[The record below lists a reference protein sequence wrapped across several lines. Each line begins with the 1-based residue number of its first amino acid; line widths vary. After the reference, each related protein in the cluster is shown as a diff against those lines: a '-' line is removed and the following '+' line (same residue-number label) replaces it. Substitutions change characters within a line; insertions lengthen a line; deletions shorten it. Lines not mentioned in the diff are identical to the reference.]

1 MPFDTE
7 LAIAAMPQA
16 NGQHP
21 EELLRGRYP
30 ELAFLFDEMADL
42 RYLVEGHD
50 DDISSAHDAAY
61 DEGHDTGHG
70 DGHAKGYDA
79 GYDAGYG
86 DGVSEATE

>member
-21 EELLRGRYP
+21 EELLRDKYP
-30 ELAFLFDEMADL
+30 ELAFLFDAMAGL
-42 RYLVEGHD
+42 RDLVEGHD
-50 DDISSAHDAAY
+50 DELSSAHDAGY
-61 DEGHDTGHG
+61 DEGHI
-70 DGHAKGYDA
+70 
-79 GYDAGYG
+79 

>member
-30 ELAFLFDEMADL
+30 ELAFLFDEVAGLRELIAD
-42 RYLVEGHD
+42 HD
-50 DDISSAHDAAY
+50 ESTDS
-61 DEGHDTGHG
+61 TGH
-70 DGHAKGYDA
+70 DA
-79 GYDAGYG
+79 GYDDGHRIGYDTG
-86 DGVSEATE
+86 YEDGVSAGTE